1 MDCRVIERGNI
12 MYKLIAFDC
21 DGTLLNDQKQIDK
34 DTINAIK
41 KVKNKGIK
49 IVLATSKSFYRIK
62 NYLNELDL
70 LEKEQ
75 YTVSFNGGY
84 VLNNTEVEVLH
95 KELLSL
101 EAVNKII
108 AFGKQFDLYTFIYE
122 KDRIMSNK
130 PNDSYVKYNPDVP
143 FIVVDFDKLDL
154 TNVSIYKIIIHGPSK
169 EEVSKAKSMLGNEY
183 NNMCEVTSSNVNNIE
198 FIPFGNSKT
207 TGLRVIGQKLNIK
220 ADEMIAFGDNEND
233 LDMFNYVGYK
243 VAMGN
248 GIEELKQI
256 SSLVTLSNNEN
267 GIARALEEMINKGI
281 I

>member
-1 MDCRVIERGNI
+1 

-34 DTINAIK
+34 ETIEVIK
-41 KVKNKGIK
+41 KVKDRGVK

-62 NYLNELDL
+62 NYLDELDL
-70 LEKEQ
+70 LEQEQ

-95 KELLSL
+95 KELLSY
-101 EAVNKII
+101 EAVSKIVE
-108 AFGKQFDLYTFIYE
+108 FGKQFNLYTFIYE
-122 KDRIMSNK
+122 KDRIIANK
-130 PNDSYVKYNPDVP
+130 PNDSYVKHNPDVP
-143 FIVVDFDKLDL
+143 FIVADFDKLDL
-154 TNVSIYKIIIHGPSK
+154 TKISVHKIIIHGPNK
-169 EEVSKAKSMLGNEY
+169 QEVSKAKSMLGNEY

-207 TGLRVIGQKLNIK
+207 TGLKAIGKKLNIE

-233 LDMFNYVGYK
+233 IDMFNYVGYK

-248 GIEELKQI
+248 GIDELKQI
-256 SSLVTLSNNEN
+256 SNLVTLSNNEN
-267 GIARALEEMINKGI
+267 GIAIAIEKMINKGI